1 MNLMIY
7 LCYYGKENKSM
18 KNEHTDN
25 LEAYKPLSPFK
36 FWCQKVLPLVYD
48 DSLSYYELLCKIADY
63 LNKAINN
70 LNLVAD
76 EINSLY
82 KAYDELQNYVN
93 NYFNNINLQEEV
105 NNWLD
110 SAISTGKLQLSPFRY
125 NIMNENGNSIEDK
138 IISAINKGYDYLYV
152 PTGEYNLTEKTIEI
166 SKFVDILFSE
176 NAIVHAFIKNGAPN
190 TFIYASSDFILTGG
204 KFIGEAHAPS
214 YGNNKIPGF
223 IVGKGCTMSFN
234 NVTFDTFQPYNFTA
248 AQKPTRLRTAT
259 IITCYDCSL
268 SFEKCNFYN
277 ILNYEF
283 MTQLVVDKN
292 KKELFTIF
300 DSCVFKNVNYS
311 INLRS
316 GNCRITNCYANTNY
330 DGSLFNAF
338 CTNIYAIN
346 NKMNIISG
354 NSFIDNT
361 EGGFYNSD
369 YVYLDNNDCSVIIF
383 SIKSVIKNTTNVTY
397 ECTIKIDV
405 DFDYD
410 TYRVQPK
417 QLEAHFSECD
427 DIKFVQINV
436 EEATLNVTFDKCSI
450 TNNTPNSTSKG
461 VVKFFGCRIA
471 VANSITGKKQMN
483 YIGCTLSG
491 DIKTYGTVK
500 PVLFSGCVSEKEIT
514 LYKISDTNDEY
525 IVSGC
530 YNINKPN

>member
-1 MNLMIY
+1 
-7 LCYYGKENKSM
+7 M

-25 LEAYKPLSPFK
+25 LEEYKPLSPFK

-48 DSLSYYELLCKIADY
+48 DSLSYYELLCKIVDY
-63 LNKAINN
+63 LNKTINDLNIATNDINN
-70 LNLVAD
+70 LH
-76 EINSLY
+76 

-125 NIMNENGNSIEDK
+125 NIMNENGDSIEDK

-176 NAIVHAFIKNGAPN
+176 SAIVHPLIKNGAPN

-248 AQKPTRLRTAT
+248 AEKPTRLRTAT
-259 IITCYDCSL
+259 IVTCYDCSL

-283 MTQLVVDKN
+283 MTQLVINKN
-292 KKELFTIF
+292 KKELFTKF

-346 NKMNIISG
+346 NKMNILSG
-354 NSFIDNT
+354 NSFLDNT

-397 ECTIKIDV
+397 ECTIKIDI
-405 DFDYD
+405 DFDYN
-410 TYRVQPK
+410 TYREQPT
-417 QLEAHFSECD
+417 QLEAYFSGCD
-427 DIKFVQINV
+427 DIRFVQINV

>member
-1 MNLMIY
+1 MSDERTIKPNAPADFTPQL
-7 LCYYGKENKSM
+7 G
-18 KNEHTDN
+18 D
-25 LEAYKPLSPFK
+25 YKTLQPFRY
-36 FWCQKVLPLVYD
+36 WCQKVLPLVYD

-63 LNKAINN
+63 LNKTINDV
-70 LNLVAD
+70 NLVTND
-76 EINSLY
+76 INSLY
-82 KAYDELQNYVN
+82 KAYEELQNYVN

-176 NAIVHAFIKNGAPN
+176 SAIVHPLIKNGAPN
-190 TFIYASSDFILTGG
+190 TFIYASADFILTGG
-204 KFIGEAHAPS
+204 KFVGEAHAPS
-214 YGNNKIPGF
+214 YGTNKIPGF

-248 AQKPTRLRTAT
+248 AEKPTRLRTAT
-259 IITCYDCSL
+259 IVTCYDCSL

-277 ILNYEF
+277 IKNYEF
-283 MTQLVVDKN
+283 ITQLVVNKN

-316 GNCRITNCYANTNY
+316 GNCRITNCYANTDY

-338 CTNIYAIN
+338 CTNVYAIN
-346 NKMNIISG
+346 NKMNILSG

-361 EGGFYNSD
+361 EGGLYNSD

-410 TYRVQPK
+410 TYRVQPT
-417 QLEAHFSECD
+417 QLEAYFTECD
-427 DIKFVQINV
+427 DIRFVQINV
-436 EEATLNVTFDKCSI
+436 EEATLNVSFDKCSI

-461 VVKFFGCRIA
+461 TVKFFDCYIA
-471 VANSITGKKQMN
+471 PKRSITGVKQMN

-491 DIKTYGTVK
+491 DVKTYGTVK

-514 LYKISDTNDEY
+514 LYKISVTNDEY

-530 YNINKPN
+530 YNINIPN